1 MQYVYLNGE
10 FLAPD
15 AAKVSVFDRGF
26 VFADGV
32 YEVIPAYGGRL
43 FRLAQHLERLEQ
55 SLDGIRLQNPLSA
68 AAWGAVFERLLAQFG
83 NADQYVYLQITRGAA
98 PRDHAFPA
106 GIAPTVFA
114 FAKRIDYPS
123 ASLVEQGVTAVT
135 LPDIRWSRCDIKS
148 IALLPNV
155 LMRQQA
161 VDGGAVEAIL
171 LREGCVT
178 EGAASNVFVVYRK
191 QLLTPP
197 KGPYILPG
205 ITRDLVVELARASAV
220 DFAER
225 PIAEA
230 ELRGAEEV
238 WMTSSTKEI
247 LPIVRIDGRPVGSG
261 RPGALHARLFAAYQD
276 YKVRFRAGQTE

>member
-10 FLAPD
+10 FIAPD

-32 YEVIPAYGGRL
+32 YEVIPSYGGRL

-83 NADQYVYLQITRGAA
+83 KADQYVYLQITRGAA

-106 GIAPTVFA
+106 GVAPTVFA
-114 FAKRIDYPS
+114 FAKRIEYPS
-123 ASLVEQGVTAVT
+123 ASLIEQGVTAVT

-161 VDGGAVEAIL
+161 VDGDAVEAIL
-171 LREGCVT
+171 LRDGCVT
-178 EGAASNVFVVYRK
+178 EGAASNVFVVYQQ

-197 KGPYILPG
+197 KGPFILPG
-205 ITRDLVVELARASAV
+205 ITRDLVVELARSSAV

-225 PIAEA
+225 PLTET
-230 ELRGAEEV
+230 ELRRADEV

-247 LPIVRIDGRPVGSG
+247 LPIVRIDGRPVGNG

-276 YKVRFRAGQTE
+276 YKARFRAGQAE

>member
-161 VDGGAVEAIL
+161 ADGGAVEAIL

-230 ELRGAEEV
+230 ELRGADEV

-276 YKVRFRAGQTE
+276 YKVRFRAGETE

>member
-10 FLAPD
+10 FIAPD

-83 NADQYVYLQITRGAA
+83 KADQYVYLQITRGAA

-106 GIAPTVFA
+106 GVAPTVFA
-114 FAKRIDYPS
+114 FAKRIEYPS
-123 ASLVEQGVTAVT
+123 ASLIEQGVTAVT

-161 VDGGAVEAIL
+161 VDGDAVEAIL
-171 LREGCVT
+171 LRDGCVT
-178 EGAASNVFVVYRK
+178 EGAASNVFVVYQQ

-197 KGPYILPG
+197 KGPFILPG
-205 ITRDLVVELARASAV
+205 ITRDLVVELARSGAV

-225 PIAEA
+225 PLTET
-230 ELRGAEEV
+230 ELRRADEV

-247 LPIVRIDGRPVGSG
+247 LPIVRIDGRPVGNG

-276 YKVRFRAGQTE
+276 YKARFRAGQAE

>member
-1 MQYVYLNGE
+1 MQYVYLNGQ
-10 FLAPD
+10 FIAPE

-55 SLDGIRLQNPLSA
+55 SLGGIRLQNPLSLA
-68 AAWGAVFERLLAQFG
+68 GWGAVFERLLAQFG
-83 NADQYVYLQITRGAA
+83 NADQYVYLQVTRGAA
-98 PRDHAFPA
+98 PRDHIFPA
-106 GIAPTVFA
+106 GVPPTVFA
-114 FAKRIDYPS
+114 FAKRIEYPTP
-123 ASLVEQGVTAVT
+123 SLVQQGVLGVT

-161 VDGGAVEAIL
+161 VDSGAVEAIL
-171 LREGCVT
+171 LRDGFVT
-178 EGAASNVFVVYRK
+178 EGAASNVFVVYRGE
-191 QLLTPP
+191 LLTPP
-197 KGPYILPG
+197 KGPFILPG

-225 PIAEA
+225 PITEA
-230 ELRGAEEV
+230 ELRAADEV

-247 LPIVRIDGRPVGSG
+247 LPIVRLDGRPIGTG
-261 RPGALHARLFAAYQD
+261 RPGPVHAQLFAAYQD
-276 YKVRFRAGQTE
+276 YKTRFRAGAVE